1 MIERNK
7 MDAASFIA
15 DMPKAELHVHLEGC
29 LEPAMLL
36 RLAEE
41 NGVDIG
47 MTTEEEIWAA
57 QDYPDPALPHFLDY
71 HYKCLKVMQKP
82 QDFYDLT
89 YAFIETCRDNNVRHV
104 EIMFGPMAHLSRGI
118 TFADQFEA
126 MERARAEGQRDFDV
140 SVLWIMCIDREHTL
154 DEAMDL
160 LTLAEPY
167 RDAIAGLGLASYE
180 KDNPPNKFLEAYQ
193 RAKHEGYRLTAHCD
207 CDQDNSTEHIRQC
220 LDELGVER
228 IDHGVHVLDDDR
240 LIAQVLRDGIALTMC
255 PTWRP
260 RDPEPRR
267 MAQVKTMLD
276 LGINVS
282 LNTDDPSEFASRH
295 MTHMLEEVHA
305 RSGMSQNDM
314 IAFTRNAFEAAWIA
328 DDERAAYL
336 AELDQYAS
344 RVLND

>member
-1 MIERNK
+1 MSLER
-7 MDAASFIA
+7 FIA

-47 MTTEEEIWAA
+47 MTTEAEIWAA

-71 HYKCLKVMQKP
+71 HYKCLQVMQKP

-89 YAFIETCRDNNVRHV
+89 YAFIETCHANNVRHV
-104 EIMFGPMAHLSRGI
+104 EIMFGPMAHLVRGI

-126 MERARAEGQRDFDV
+126 MERARTDAQAAFDV
-140 SVLWIMCIDREHTL
+140 SVLWIMCIDRDHSQ
-154 DEAMDL
+154 DEAMEML
-160 LTLAEPY
+160 ALAEPY
-167 RDAIAGLGLASYE
+167 REAIAGLGLASYE
-180 KDNPPNKFLEAYQ
+180 KDNPPVKFLDAYRLAREQ
-193 RAKHEGYRLTAHCD
+193 GYRLTAHCD
-207 CDQDNSTEHIRQC
+207 CDQDNSVAHIRQC

-228 IDHGVHVLDDDR
+228 IDHGLHVLDDPE

-267 MAQVKTMLD
+267 LGPIREMLE

-282 LNTDDPSEFASRH
+282 INTDDPSEFASRH
-295 MTHMLEEVHA
+295 MTHMSTEVQRA
-305 RSGMSQNDM
+305 GRYSNADM
-314 IAFTRNAFEAAWIA
+314 VALMRNAFNSAWIS
-328 DDERAAYL
+328 DEAKAAHL
-336 AELDQYAS
+336 AELEAYAAPF
-344 RVLND
+344 LD